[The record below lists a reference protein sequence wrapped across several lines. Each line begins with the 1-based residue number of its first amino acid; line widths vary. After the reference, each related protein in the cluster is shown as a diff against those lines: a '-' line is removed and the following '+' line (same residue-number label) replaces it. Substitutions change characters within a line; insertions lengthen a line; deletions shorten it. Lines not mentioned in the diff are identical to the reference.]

1 MENNWRRL
9 GYELG
14 RRWVAVAIAFV
25 VVTAILALGARNL
38 EFATGQ
44 DSYLNEDSQIAID
57 NELLQD
63 EFGGETIILLFEAT
77 GDADITDLYAGD
89 NLAELERIESELR
102 EIEQV
107 YSVVAPLTTLRF
119 SESITTGITP
129 SGETLAPSPGTAAL
143 LSALEREPDAEAK
156 AVREADIS
164 TTLARL
170 GAVTERDLANPDWVD
185 FLTFGNQNVEVVDGV
200 PQMPTG
206 EDRVVRASLQGVF
219 PNLQTAVGGVLLT
232 GNADLDSLSAGTQ
245 AVLDIAETAQLE
257 GFDVTVTGSPVFLK
271 DINDYLQGGMLTLG
285 AIALALMAVI
295 LAVMFQVRWRFL
307 PLLSTV
313 VGVMWGFAFLG
324 YIGIDLSLVTISGLP
339 ILIGLGI
346 DFAIQVHNRIEEE
359 AALDKDTH
367 PISETLANVGPAL
380 VAATLSAVVAF
391 MALQISQVPMIR
403 DFGVMLAVG
412 IVALVFCGIVLPTTI
427 LGVREYRS
435 RTATVEESWVERI
448 VVWLGGLP
456 RKSALPMVVL
466 SVVLFVAGVALEGQ
480 FETESDPVKW
490 INQDTQTVRDLENLE
505 ESTGFSST
513 LSVLVTANNVLD
525 DEVTQVLHDF
535 TTYAESLDE
544 VATSSSLT
552 GTMAKIIGV
561 PGASALPPTSADVV
575 AAAAVMPDDIRKVLL
590 VDENTATQVNLRL
603 APASLAD
610 RAELVELLE
619 ADLERRIDELDLPED
634 SILLEGLDPEEP
646 AMRAVPA
653 GLAVVGVGL
662 LENLSANRAI
672 LTYLGLALSALY
684 ILIRFQSAGRAAL
697 TLVPVGLAIGTSSVI
712 VAAFDLTLS
721 PLTTVSGPLV
731 IASCTEFSVLI
742 TARYLEER
750 QAGRTPTE
758 ASDHAARRTGRAFFT
773 SAATT
778 VGGFA
783 VLIGSALPL
792 LRDFGIIVSM
802 NVAVALLAA
811 LIVMPPLLMWA
822 DERGIFPIEQSQPGG
837 AVQLAAQPRGRRLL
851 AWVATVVVVAAVAV
865 ALWASAER
873 DSGDAVDLAYTPVA
887 LAETTTTTAPP
898 ADTGGEISL
907 EDYPDAR
914 PAGLVAG
921 TVFDSLTAQGADPRA
936 ANCTHEQL
944 LAGTPEPELIA
955 LAGSDQDTLFGLV
968 AEAAATCTVPQDVI
982 DAAVAAG
989 L

>member
-1 MENNWRRL
+1 M
-9 GYELG
+9 
-14 RRWVAVAIAFV
+14 AIAFV
-25 VVTAILALGARNL
+25 VITAILALGARNL

-44 DSYLNEDSQIAID
+44 DSYLNEDSQIALD
-57 NELLQD
+57 NELLQS
-63 EFGGETIILLFEAT
+63 EFGGETIILLFQAQ
-77 GDADITDLYAGD
+77 GDADITDLYAGE
-89 NLAELERIESELR
+89 NLAELERLESELR
-102 EIEQV
+102 SIEQV

-129 SGETLAPSPGTAAL
+129 SGETLAPSPGTGAL
-143 LSALEREPDAEAK
+143 LSALEREQDPEGK
-156 AVREADIS
+156 AIREADIG

-170 GAVTERDLANPDWVD
+170 GAVEDRQLANPAWVE
-185 FLTFGNQNVEVVDGV
+185 FLMFGNANVQVVDGA
-200 PQMPTG
+200 PQMPEG
-206 EDRVVRASLQGVF
+206 EDRVVRGSLQGVF

-232 GNADLDSLSAGTQ
+232 GNADLDSLSLGTQ
-245 AVLDIAETAQLE
+245 AVLDIAEGAQLQ

-285 AIALALMAVI
+285 AIALVIMAVI
-295 LAVMFQVRWRFL
+295 LAVMFRVRWRFL

-359 AALDKDTH
+359 AALDKDAH

-427 LGVREYRS
+427 LGVREYKS
-435 RTATVEESWVERI
+435 RTPSVKESRVERI

-456 RKSALPMVVL
+456 QRTAVPMVIL

-525 DEVTQVLHDF
+525 DDVTRVLHEF
-535 TTYAESLDE
+535 TNYAEGLDA

-552 GTMAKIIGV
+552 GTIAKITGV
-561 PGASALPPTSADVV
+561 PGATPLAPTSADVS

-590 VDENTATQVNLRL
+590 ADEETATQVNLRL
-603 APASLAD
+603 APGSLAD
-610 RAELVELLE
+610 RAELVELLKT
-619 ADLERRIDELDLPED
+619 DLDRRIAELDLPAD
-634 SILLEGLDPEEP
+634 SILLQGLDEGDP
-646 AMRAVPA
+646 AIRAVPA
-653 GLAVVGVGL
+653 GLAVVGTGL
-662 LENLSANRAI
+662 LENLSANRAV

-750 QAGRTPTE
+750 QSGRSPLE

-811 LIVMPPLLMWA
+811 LVVMPPLLMWA
-822 DERGIFPIEQSQPGG
+822 DDRGIFPVEQSQPGG
-837 AVQLAAQPRGRRLL
+837 AVQLAAQPRGRRLV
-851 AWVATVVVVAAVAV
+851 AWVVTVLAVAGIAV
-865 ALWASAER
+865 ALWSSAER
-873 DSGDAVDLAYTPVA
+873 ESGESVDVVYTP
-887 LAETTTTTAPP
+887 TPIPTTTAPP
-898 ADTGGEISL
+898 TE
-907 EDYPDAR
+907 
-914 PAGLVAG
+914 
-921 TVFDSLTAQGADPRA
+921 
-936 ANCTHEQL
+936 
-944 LAGTPEPELIA
+944 
-955 LAGSDQDTLFGLV
+955 GS
-968 AEAAATCTVPQDVI
+968 
-982 DAAVAAG
+982 
-989 L
+989 

>member
-1 MENNWRRL
+1 MIVL
-9 GYELG
+9 
-14 RRWVAVAIAFV
+14 IAFAV
-25 VVTAILALGARNL
+25 ITAILALGATNL

-44 DSYLNEDSQIAID
+44 DSYLDADSQTAID

-63 EFGGETIILLFEAT
+63 EFGGETIILLFQAQ
-77 GDADITDLYAGD
+77 GDADISDLYTAPG
-89 NLAELERIESELR
+89 NLAELERLESELR
-102 EIEQV
+102 AIPEV

-119 SESITTGITP
+119 SESITTGEAP
-129 SGETLAPSPGTAAL
+129 SGETIAPSPGTGAL
-143 LSALEREPDAEAK
+143 LSALEREPDEQGQAA
-156 AVREADIS
+156 RQADVT

-170 GAVTERDLANPDWVD
+170 GAVEDRDLSNPAWVE
-185 FLTFGNQNVEVVDGV
+185 FLMFGNQNVELVDGA

-206 EDRVVRASLQGVF
+206 EDRVVRGSLQGTF
-219 PNLQTAVGGVLLT
+219 PNLQTAVGGVLLQ
-232 GNADLDSLSAGTQ
+232 GNADLDSLSSGTE
-245 AVLDIAETAQLE
+245 AVLDIAATVELD
-257 GFDVTVTGSPVFLK
+257 GFEVIVTGSPVFLK

-285 AIALALMAVI
+285 AVALAVMAVI
-295 LAVMFQVRWRFL
+295 LAVMFRVRWRFL

-313 VGVMWGFAFLG
+313 VGVMWGFAALG

-346 DFAIQVHNRIEEE
+346 DFAIQIHNRIEEE
-359 AALDKDTH
+359 AALDKEAH
-367 PISETLANVGPAL
+367 PISETVANVGPAL
-380 VAATLSAVVAF
+380 VAATLAAVVAF

-427 LGVREYRS
+427 LGVREYKS
-435 RTATVEESWVERI
+435 RTGEVAESRVEKI

-456 RKSALPMVVL
+456 RAAAVPLVIASIL
-466 SVVLFVAGVALEGQ
+466 LFVGGVAMEGR
-480 FETESDPVKW
+480 FNIESDPVRW
-490 INQDTQTVRDLENLE
+490 INQDTQTVRDLETLE
-505 ESTGFSST
+505 DATGFSST
-513 LSVLVTANNVLD
+513 LAVLVTSNNVLD
-525 DEVTQVLHDF
+525 DEVAQVLHEF
-535 TTYAESLDE
+535 ILHAESLDE
-544 VATSSSLT
+544 VAASSSLV
-552 GTMAKIIGV
+552 GTIAKIIAI
-561 PGASALPPTSADVV
+561 PGATPLAPTSADLQG
-575 AAAAVMPDDIRKVLL
+575 AATVLPDDIRKVLL
-590 VDENTATQVNLRL
+590 DEGATATQVNLRL
-603 APASLAD
+603 APASLD
-610 RAELVELLE
+610 ERAVLVRELEE
-619 ADLERRIDELDLPED
+619 DLDRRISALDLPED
-634 SILLEGLDPEEP
+634 SILLENLGPDEP

-684 ILIRFQSAGRAAL
+684 LLVRLRSLGRAAL

-712 VAAFDLTLS
+712 IGGFGLTLS

-750 QAGRTPTE
+750 QGGRTPVE
-758 ASDHAARRTGRAFFT
+758 ASTRAARRTGRAFFT

-792 LRDFGIIVSM
+792 LRDFGIIVTM

-811 LIVMPPLLMWA
+811 LVVMPPLLMWA
-822 DERGIFPIEQSQPGG
+822 DEKGIFPIEGHAPGG
-837 AVQLAAQPRGRRLL
+837 AVVLQAHPTGKRLL
-851 AWVATVVVVAAVAV
+851 AWVGGVLVVAAIAIG
-865 ALWASAER
+865 LWAAAER
-873 DSGDAVDLAYTPVA
+873 DSGDSVEIAYTSTP
-887 LAETTTTTAPP
+887 LATTTTVAPEEAGEP
-898 ADTGGEISL
+898 AGELSL
-907 EDYPDAR
+907 DDYPDTA
-914 PAGLVAG
+914 PSGVVPS
-921 TVFDSLTAQGADPRA
+921 TVFNSLTAQGADPRA

-944 LAGTPEPELIA
+944 LAGTPESELIA

-968 AEAAATCTVPQDVI
+968 AEAAATCGVPQDVI

>member
-1 MENNWRRL
+1 VIVL
-9 GYELG
+9 
-14 RRWVAVAIAFV
+14 IAFAV
-25 VVTAILALGARNL
+25 ITAILALGATNL

-44 DSYLNEDSQIAID
+44 DSYLDDEDQIAID
-57 NELLQD
+57 NELLQSQ
-63 EFGGETIILLFEAT
+63 FGGETIILLFQAT
-77 GDADITDLYAGD
+77 GDSDIADLYGEG
-89 NLAELERIESELR
+89 NLAELERLEGELR
-102 EIEQV
+102 AIEEV
-107 YSVVAPLTTLRF
+107 YSVVAPLTTVRF
-119 SESITTGITP
+119 SESITTGVAP
-129 SGETLAPSPGTAAL
+129 SGETIEPSPGTGAL
-143 LSALEREPDAEAK
+143 LSALEREPDEEAS
-156 AVREADIS
+156 AVRQADVS

-170 GAVTERDLANPDWVD
+170 GAVGERDLSNPDWVD
-185 FLTFGNQNVEVVDGV
+185 FLLFGNQNVEVVDGD

-206 EDRVVRASLQGVF
+206 EDRVVRASLQSTF
-219 PNLQTAVGGVLLT
+219 PNLQTAVGGVLLQ
-232 GNADLDSLSAGTQ
+232 GNADLDALSSGTQ
-245 AVLDIAETAQLE
+245 AVLDVVEATELD
-257 GFDVTVTGSPVFLK
+257 GFEVVVTGSPVFLK

-285 AIALALMAVI
+285 AIALAIMAVI
-295 LAVMFQVRWRFL
+295 LLVMFQVRWRFL

-313 VGVMWGFAFLG
+313 VGVMWGFALLG

-359 AALDKDTH
+359 AALDKDEH
-367 PISETLANVGPAL
+367 PISETLANLGPAL
-380 VAATLSAVVAF
+380 IAATLAAVVAF
-391 MALQISQVPMIR
+391 MALQLSQVPMIR

-435 RTATVEESWVERI
+435 RTPDVAESRVERI
-448 VVWLGGLP
+448 VVWLGGLSP
-456 RKSALPMVVL
+456 KAAVPLVVL
-466 SVVLFVAGVALEGQ
+466 SALLFVGGVAMEGR
-480 FETESDPVKW
+480 FKIESDPVRW
-490 INQDTQTVRDLENLE
+490 INQDTQTVRDLDTLE
-505 ESTGFSST
+505 EATGFSST

-525 DEVTQVLHDF
+525 EDLTELIHDF

-561 PGASALPPTSADVV
+561 EGATGIPPTSADVA
-575 AAAAVMPDDIRKVLL
+575 AAAAVMPEDIRKVLL
-590 VDENTATQVNLRL
+590 ADDGTATQVNLRL
-603 APASLAD
+603 APASLEE

-619 ADLERRIDELDLPED
+619 ADLEQRIDALELPED
-634 SILLEGLDPEEP
+634 SILLEGLGPDEP
-646 AMRAVPA
+646 ALRATPA

-662 LENLSANRAI
+662 LENLSANRAV

-684 ILIRFQSAGRAAL
+684 LLIRLQSLGRAVL
-697 TLVPVGLAIGTSSVI
+697 TLVPVGLAIGTSSVAI
-712 VAAFDLTLS
+712 GVFGITLS

-750 QAGRTPTE
+750 QVGRSPKE

-792 LRDFGIIVSM
+792 LRDFGIIVTL
-802 NVAVALLAA
+802 NVTVALLAA
-811 LIVMPPLLMWA
+811 LVVMPPLLMWA
-822 DERGIFPIEQSQPGG
+822 DQRGLFPIEGHEPGG
-837 AVQLAAQPRGRRLL
+837 AVRLAANPRGPRLV
-851 AWVATVVVVAAVAV
+851 AWVVGVLVVAAIALG
-865 ALWASAER
+865 LWASAER
-873 DSGDAVDLAYTPVA
+873 GSGDSVEMAYTPVA
-887 LAETTTTTAPP
+887 LPATTTTVAAP
-898 ADTGGEISL
+898 TETGEISL
-907 EDYPDAR
+907 DDYPEEV
-914 PAGLVAG
+914 PEGLVQS
-921 TVFDSLTAQGADPRA
+921 TVFESLTAQGADPRA

-944 LAGTPEPELIA
+944 LAGTPESELLA